1 MTRRIIVRPEA
12 EDDLYAAFDW
22 YESQR
27 PGLGLDFARE
37 ISHSIDAIA
46 ESPLLYAP
54 IDGTI
59 RRALARKFPFAV
71 YYLTSEEQT
80 VVIAVLHCAR
90 DPETWKGRKQD
101 TGL

>member
-27 PGLGLDFARE
+27 PGLGRDFGRE
-37 ISHSIDAIA
+37 ISRCIDTIA
-46 ESPLLYAP
+46 ESPFLYAP
-54 IDGTI
+54 IDGPI

-71 YYLTSEEQT
+71 YYLTNEEVT

-90 DPETWKGRKQD
+90 DPETWKERK
-101 TGL
+101 